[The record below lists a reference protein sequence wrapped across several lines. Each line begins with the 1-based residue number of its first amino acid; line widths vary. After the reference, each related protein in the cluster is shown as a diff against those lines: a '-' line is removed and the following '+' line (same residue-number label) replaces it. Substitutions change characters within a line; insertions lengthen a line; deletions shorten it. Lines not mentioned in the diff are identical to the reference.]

1 MWHDKVTGFDMARY
15 KSGIN
20 QILFKFKF
28 YMVKALVYLETNIT
42 SVHSVHRN
50 GPRTYGDL
58 NGPVSRDVIR
68 AHLTERLYMS
78 RDAFERPN
86 IACHI

>member
-1 MWHDKVTGFDMARY
+1 MAKY
-15 KSGIN
+15 KFGMN
-20 QILFKFKF
+20 QILLKIK
-28 YMVKALVYLETNIT
+28 YYVVKKPFVYLETNIT

-58 NGPVSRDVIR
+58 NGPVSRDVR
-68 AHLTERLYMS
+68 AHVTQRLYMS

-86 IACHI
+86 IACHN

>member
-1 MWHDKVTGFDMARY
+1 MWLKKPF
-15 KSGIN
+15 
-20 QILFKFKF
+20 
-28 YMVKALVYLETNIT
+28 VYLEMNIT

-58 NGPVSRDVIR
+58 NGPVSRDVR
-68 AHLTERLYMS
+68 AHVAQRHYMS

-86 IACHI
+86 IACHN